1 MSKTPITAAI
11 DIGTG
16 VVKAIIVQKQPEEA
30 GFKVLGRAENISA
43 GVRKGVVADPE
54 MVGRIVRETIEEAE
68 KEAGQEVDEVYT
80 NINGMHLFCISSKG
94 LISVARA
101 DQEIAQEDVNRVID
115 AAKTFSLPSNKE
127 IIQTIPREFIID
139 REKGI
144 KNPVGLHGVRLEAE
158 IIAVGGFISY
168 SHNLSQAILNAD
180 LQACD
185 GLILGPIA
193 TARAVLTDQEKE
205 LGVLVVD
212 MGAGTTSIS
221 VYEEGELLHLAVLPV
236 GTNNIRNDIAIGLKV
251 DIETAEFIKNK
262 FGEAILGPKST
273 KKEKLKLPSGEEVS
287 FQRNELRKI
296 VEPRIVEIFDEIEKE
311 LKKISKSKLL
321 PAGVVLTGGGAKI
334 PHLVEFT
341 RNKLG
346 LPCRIGMPRRFFPL
360 DDDPSLST
368 LCGLVLCGMD
378 YEEEGGGGVNFKGVS
393 NVFKKIFRAF
403 IP

>member
-1 MSKTPITAAI
+1 MSKTPIIAAI

-16 VVKAIIVQKQPEEA
+16 VVKAIIVQKQPEET

-43 GVRKGVVADPE
+43 GVRKGVVANPE
-54 MVGRIVRETIEEAE
+54 MVGRIVQATIEEAE

-101 DQEIAQEDVNRVID
+101 DQEIAQEDVDRVID
-115 AAKTFSLPSNKE
+115 AAKTFSLPPNKE

-144 KNPVGLHGVRLEAE
+144 KNPVGLHGVRLETE

-168 SHNLSQAILNAD
+168 SRNLSQAILNAN
-180 LQACD
+180 LQSCD
-185 GLILGPIA
+185 GLILGPVA
-193 TARAVLTDQEKE
+193 TARAVLTEQEKE

-221 VYEEGELLHLAVLPV
+221 VYEEGELLHLSVLPV

-262 FGEAILGPKST
+262 FGESILGPKST

-296 VEPRIVEIFDEIEKE
+296 VEPRVVEIFDEIEKE
-311 LKKISKSKLL
+311 LKKISKNKLL
-321 PAGVVLTGGGAKI
+321 PAGAVLTGGGANI

-346 LPCRIGMPRRFFPL
+346 LPCRLGMPRRFFPL

-378 YEEEGGGGVNFKGVS
+378 YEEEGSRINFKGFS
-393 NVFKKIFRAF
+393 NAFKKIFRPF